1 MKITSQNFIDV
12 LKKTSLTL
20 EERRA
25 VVELLKS
32 MSPNQIKGLYKILLE
47 DSKETQ
53 KILKR
58 QEMQNQKAILKL
70 KQDVKEGKEKD
81 NK

>member
-1 MKITSQNFIDV
+1 MKITPQNFIDV
-12 LKKTSLTL
+12 LRKTSLTL
-20 EERRA
+20 EERKA

-70 KQDVKEGKEKD
+70 KQDVKKGKEKD